1 MLTRIKALFA
11 KKQPSPEHIT
21 GIGVVLISDQCS
33 ARSMSGHLSPETL
46 LNVMK
51 DVLSYQTETI
61 VRFGGIIDQF
71 VGSCVV
77 AYWPPKSMPQAVS
90 AASAAA
96 VALMKKNQVG
106 SVCFDMRVS
115 FCASDLAVAALGPAG
130 RQRVQVIGR
139 AYTRANSMQSQIL
152 GGGIITNVE
161 TLSMMSDD
169 SRSVFEVRGEFAY
182 SMNKSPPNQQPRTP
196 TSGTPA
202 ASASAKAT
210 ADRDA
215 PVAPPPGIA
224 GR

>member
-11 KKQPSPEHIT
+11 KKQASPEHVT
-21 GIGVVLISDQCS
+21 GVGVVLISDQCS
-33 ARSMSGHLSPETL
+33 ARSMSGYLSPEAL
-46 LNVMK
+46 LSVMK

-71 VGSCVV
+71 VGGCVV

-96 VALMKKNQVG
+96 MALMKKNQVG

-115 FCASDLAVAALGPAG
+115 FCAADLAVAALGPAG
-130 RQRVQVIGR
+130 RQSVQVVGR

-152 GGGIITNVE
+152 GGGIITNAE
-161 TLSMMSDD
+161 TFLMMSDD
-169 SRSVFEVRGEFAY
+169 LKPVFEVREGFAY
-182 SMNKSPPNQQPRTP
+182 SMNQNAPNQPPQTP
-196 TSGTPA
+196 TRGTPA
-202 ASASAKAT
+202 ADT
-210 ADRDA
+210 
-215 PVAPPPGIA
+215 PVAPPPGAA